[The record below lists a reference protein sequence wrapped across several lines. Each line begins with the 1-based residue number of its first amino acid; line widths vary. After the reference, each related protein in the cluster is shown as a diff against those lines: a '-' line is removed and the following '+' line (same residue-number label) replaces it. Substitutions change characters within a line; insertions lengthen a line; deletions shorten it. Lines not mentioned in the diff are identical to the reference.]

1 MIIKGG
7 NSGRNEIANN
17 KGDFRDGV
25 CLNPLDGFAY
35 KSHCVIIWTYRLL
48 MKIKMSGILQGGPL

>member
-25 CLNPLDGFAY
+25 CLNPLDGFA
-35 KSHCVIIWTYRLL
+35 
-48 MKIKMSGILQGGPL
+48 

>member
-17 KGDFRDGV
+17 KGDFRDSV
-25 CLNPLDGFAY
+25 CLNPVVYNTDSENA
-35 KSHCVIIWTYRLL
+35 K
-48 MKIKMSGILQGGPL
+48 MKIFGLAV